1 MKKVFNTKKLYIKL
15 LIILF
20 VAYFTSTIISQ
31 QSKINSYKE
40 SQSYYEEKIEKAEE
54 YQQSL
59 SNLKENVNSKEYIE
73 EIARDKLDMYL
84 PNERVYVD
92 ISK

>member
-1 MKKVFNTKKLYIKL
+1 MKKVFNAKKLYIKL
-15 LIILF
+15 LIILAI
-20 VAYFTSTIISQ
+20 AYFISTIISQ

-40 SQSYYEEKIEKAEE
+40 SQAYYNEKIKEAEDYRE
-54 YQQSL
+54 SL
-59 SNLKENVNSKEYIE
+59 SSLKENVNSKEYIE
-73 EIARDKLDMYL
+73 EMARDKLDMYL

>member
-1 MKKVFNTKKLYIKL
+1 MKKVFNAKKLYIKL

-20 VAYFTSTIISQ
+20 VAYFVSTLISQ

-40 SQSYYEEKIEKAEE
+40 SQSYYQSKIEEAED
-54 YQQSL
+54 YQESL
-59 SNLKENVNSKEYIE
+59 SALKENVNSKEYIE